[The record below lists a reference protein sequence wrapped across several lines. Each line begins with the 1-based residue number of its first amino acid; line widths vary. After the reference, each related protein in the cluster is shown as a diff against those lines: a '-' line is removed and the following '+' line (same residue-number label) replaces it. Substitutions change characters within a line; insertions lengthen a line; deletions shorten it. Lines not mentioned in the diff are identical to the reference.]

1 MEAVV
6 RFCNHAMQLA
16 AWQGAS
22 LAQPVPVSSRVLVRD
37 WKAAEVDQEVVDLEA
52 EEAVDLRWAVE
63 DWSIH

>member
-1 MEAVV
+1 M
-6 RFCNHAMQLA
+6 
-16 AWQGAS
+16 
-22 LAQPVPVSSRVLVRD
+22 AQPVPVSSRVLVRD